1 VKTKFSLI
9 VFLILIIK
17 TIGMAQTQKDDY
29 IIEARMTASEALA
42 GTPAPKNIAA
52 KMKLIDV
59 TYFGYDEKLH
69 KGQLLVNKNVADEAE
84 KIFAELLKM
93 KFPIEKVIPITAYK
107 WDDEASMYD
116 NNTSSFN
123 YRKVVG
129 KSTLSKHALGYAID
143 INPRDNYYMKD
154 GHISPSNG
162 RYDKRNKGTILKNS
176 AVVKLFAKYGW
187 NWGGDWKSLKDYQHF
202 EKSNEYIE
210 SKEN

>member
-1 VKTKFSLI
+1 
-9 VFLILIIK
+9 
-17 TIGMAQTQKDDY
+17 MAQSQKDTY
-29 IIEARMTASEALA
+29 IVDAQMTPSEALA

-59 TYFGYDEKLH
+59 SYFGYDDKLH
-69 KGQLLVNKNVADEAE
+69 TGQLLVNKNVAEE
-84 KIFAELLKM
+84 VGKIFAELLKM
-93 KFPIEKVIPITAYK
+93 KFPIEKVIPIVHYK
-107 WDDEASMYD
+107 WDDETSMYD

-143 INPRDNYYMKD
+143 INPRDNYYLKD

-162 RYDKRNKGTILKNS
+162 RYDKKNKGTILKNS

>member
-1 VKTKFSLI
+1 
-9 VFLILIIK
+9 
-17 TIGMAQTQKDDY
+17 MAQTQKNDY
-29 IIEARMTASEALA
+29 IVDARMTASEALT

-69 KGQLLVNKNVADEAE
+69 KGQLLVNKNVADEVE

-93 KFPIEKVIPITAYK
+93 KFPIAKVIPITVYT

-129 KSTLSKHALGYAID
+129 KTTLSKHALGYAID
-143 INPRDNYYMKD
+143 INPRDNYYKKD

-162 RYDKRNKGTILKNS
+162 RYDKKNKGTILKNS